1 MFYAADSACAKDLHH
16 LVDLIDRGALHPH
29 HASPRSWERAADAI
43 GELRAGGANGKN
55 VLRVA
60 G

>member
-1 MFYAADSACAKDLHH
+1 MFYAADPASAKDLHH

-29 HASPRSWERAADAI
+29 LASPRSWEQAADAI
-43 GELRAGGANGKN
+43 GELRAGGKI